1 MTDEALARAGRD
13 GTAAV
18 EEDDL
23 LAEGVAGDEAVS
35 FTGAAL
41 LSSVAEHLYWAGRY
55 LERAESTVRL
65 VRTHTELFVDLPRS
79 AGLGWAPLL
88 AVTGSRTVF
97 DDGYDEVVE
106 DDVVH
111 FLLAERSHQGS
122 VVSSFDAAR
131 ENLRVTRGLIPQRMW
146 EVLNE
151 ARNWVSSTATA
162 GSARHARVMWTED
175 VIRRCL
181 TIMGTAAATM
191 SRDLAYCFLEI
202 GRLVER
208 ADMTSRVLDVQA
220 GILLGPS
227 AATLE
232 PYTDLT
238 WGAMLKTLGAEQAYR
253 RQMGGV
259 ISARKAVRFL
269 LRDPAFPRS
278 VQHCLNDITR
288 WLLQLPYQVEPAEA
302 AGAATLLLDGYT
314 TDELDLN
321 GLHQFVDDL
330 QLAFGDLHDHLEA
343 SYFPSRPEG
352 ASA

>member
-1 MTDEALARAGRD
+1 MTDE
-13 GTAAV
+13 TAARS
-18 EEDDL
+18 ELDDAIDEDL

-35 FTGAAL
+35 RTGAAL

-65 VRTHTELFVDLPRS
+65 VRTHTELFIDLPRS

-88 AVTGSRTVF
+88 AVTGSRSVF
-97 DDGYDEVVE
+97 DDGYDKVVE

-111 FLLAERSHQGS
+111 FLLAERTHQGS
-122 VVSSFDAAR
+122 VVASFDSAR
-131 ENLRVTRGLIPQRMW
+131 ENLRVTRGLIPQHMW

-151 ARNWVSSTATA
+151 TRQWVSSTATA

-181 TIMGTAAATM
+181 TLMGSAAATM
-191 SRDLAYCFLEI
+191 SRDLAYAFLEI
-202 GRLVER
+202 GRLIER
-208 ADMTSRVLDVQA
+208 ADMTTRVLDVQA
-220 GILLGPS
+220 GILMGANAS
-227 AATLE
+227 TLE

-238 WGAMLKTLGAEQAYR
+238 WGAMLKSLGAEQAYR

-278 VQHCLNDITR
+278 VEHCLVEISR
-288 WLLQLPYQVEPAEA
+288 WLLELPYQEEPMA
-302 AGAATLLLDGYT
+302 ASSAASARLDALVI
-314 TDELDLN
+314 DDLDLN
-321 GLHQFVDDL
+321 GLHEFVDEL
-330 QLAFGDLHDHLEA
+330 QLCLGDLHEQLESA
-343 SYFPSRPEG
+343 YFPARPDG

>member
-1 MTDEALARAGRD
+1 
-13 GTAAV
+13 
-18 EEDDL
+18 
-23 LAEGVAGDEAVS
+23 
-35 FTGAAL
+35 
-41 LSSVAEHLYWAGRY
+41 
-55 LERAESTVRL
+55 VRL

-88 AVTGSRTVF
+88 AVTGTRSVF
-97 DDGYDEVVE
+97 DDGYDQVVE

-111 FLLAERSHQGS
+111 FLMAERTHPGS
-122 VVSSFDAAR
+122 VVASLDAAR
-131 ENLRVTRGLIPQRMW
+131 ENFRVTRGLIPQRMW
-146 EVLNE
+146 EVVNE
-151 ARNWVSSTATA
+151 TRQWVSSTATA

-181 TIMGTAAATM
+181 TIIGTAAATM
-191 SRDLAYCFLEI
+191 SRDLAYAFLEI

-208 ADMTSRVLDVQA
+208 ADMTTRVLDVQA
-220 GILLGPS
+220 GILIGPS
-227 AATLE
+227 ASTLA

-278 VQHCLNDITR
+278 VQHCLNDISR
-288 WLLQLPYQVEPAEA
+288 WLLELPYQVEPAEA
-302 AGAATLLLDGYT
+302 AGAATLLLDGYA

-321 GLHQFVDDL
+321 GLHQFVDEL
-330 QLAFGDLHDHLEA
+330 QLALGDLHHHVEA
-343 SYFPSRPEG
+343 SYFPARAGGRP
-352 ASA
+352 A